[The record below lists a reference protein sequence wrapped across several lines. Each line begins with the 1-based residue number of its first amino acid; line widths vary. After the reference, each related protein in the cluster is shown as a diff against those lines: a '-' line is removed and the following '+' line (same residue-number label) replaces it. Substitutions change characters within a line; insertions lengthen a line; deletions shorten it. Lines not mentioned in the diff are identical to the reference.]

1 MLNIKKKG
9 KFSNLNLVENKK
21 QIVLCNTF
29 REIEEYLI
37 SLNFRYNGKYDKIP
51 HFIISKKGEIV
62 QNINQNILTNIF
74 KEDSLNKEKI
84 FISFENLGWLVKKP
98 FSDQFINWKDDIYTG
113 DVFNK
118 KWRNYNYWDT
128 YTTEQIKS
136 ASLLCIKLM
145 EEFDIDKKFI
155 GHNTKVQGI
164 ENFSGVVSKSNF
176 NEVYTDLNPS
186 FNFKLF
192 LKNIEHEEYV

>member
-118 KWRNYNYWDT
+118 KWRNYNYWDI